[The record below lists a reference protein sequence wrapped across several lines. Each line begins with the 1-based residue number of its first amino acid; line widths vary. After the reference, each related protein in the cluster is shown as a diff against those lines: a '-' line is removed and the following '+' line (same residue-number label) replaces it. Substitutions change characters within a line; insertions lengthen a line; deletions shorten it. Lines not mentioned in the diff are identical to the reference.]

1 MLNSIRPSSLRPRIL
16 PSDLT
21 KRRDDIVVADMVADM
36 EVDMVTDKVADMVQ
50 KCFWPKLFDAKC
62 TRLACHFRSK
72 KYSAR
77 FCAFF
82 PDDFENRAG
91 RQPLFGK
98 TQKNHSNLLADASLI
113 CECDKDVEKC
123 PDLVHSL
130 CVG

>member
-1 MLNSIRPSSLRPRIL
+1 
-16 PSDLT
+16 
-21 KRRDDIVVADMVADM
+21 MVADM
-36 EVDMVTDKVADMVQ
+36 EIDKVTDKVADMVP
-50 KCFWPKLFDAKC
+50 KCIGPKVFEAKC
-62 TRLACHFRSK
+62 TSVSFSIQKIFCHILCIFSN
-72 KYSAR
+72 
-77 FCAFF
+77 
-82 PDDFENRAG
+82 DFENRAG